1 MQDSFL
7 VSLQVTSEPLMQAL
21 TKWLSECAGLSL
33 CALESAPQFC
43 VMDWPQFS
51 YFRQLGHS
59 FVIPTVVIAP
69 EYDAYQEQQV
79 FISGGIDYVGGADV
93 FDNLVLRL
101 SSHIQRVQKL
111 DHLESLS
118 VTDTLTGL
126 FNRRKFEQAREM
138 CWRQGVRQQTP
149 CSLLLLDVDYFKSFN
164 DTYGH
169 LAGDQCLRE
178 LAGVLMAHAVRP
190 YDVAARIGGEEFAI
204 LLPDTPK
211 TGAHHVAQNILSSV
225 RDLNM
230 LNERA
235 PMGKVTVSIGVSTI
249 TPTHKDKAKHW
260 QQRAD
265 DALYAAKA
273 AGRNQ
278 VQGGQISAPSEA
290 EIF

>member
-7 VSLQVTSEPLMQAL
+7 VSLQVTSEPLKQSL
-21 TKWLSECAGLSL
+21 TNWLTECSGLSL
-33 CALESAPQFC
+33 CALENTPHFC
-43 VMDWPQFS
+43 IMDWPQFA

-59 FVIPTVVIAP
+59 FVIPTVIIAD

-79 FISGGIDYVGGADV
+79 FISGGVDYVGGIGV
-93 FDNLVLRL
+93 FENLVLRL

-111 DHLESLS
+111 EHLESLS

-126 FNRRKFEQAREM
+126 FNRRKFEQARET
-138 CWRQGVRQQTP
+138 CWRQGIRQQTP
-149 CSLLLLDVDYFKSFN
+149 CSMLLLDVDYFKSFN

-178 LAGVLMAHAVRP
+178 LSKVLMDHAVRP
-190 YDVAARIGGEEFAI
+190 YDLAARIGGEEFAI

-211 TGAHHVAQNILSSV
+211 SGAVHVAQNILSGVSG
-225 RDLNM
+225 LNI

-235 PMGKVTVSIGVSTI
+235 PMGKVTVSIGLSTI
-249 TPTHKDKAKHW
+249 TPTSKDKAKVW

-273 AGRNQ
+273 SGRNQ
-278 VQGGQISAPSEA
+278 LQASPVPVRSEA